1 MGNRAEEATSLT
13 QNNRG
18 VSNRLITNLLSA
30 WKGLS
35 SPFSGKRL
43 EVSAYLHDD
52 EVKSLQEKIKACL
65 ESKGGQV
72 SARARAAELGKA
84 YLNLNDEGK
93 VKYLNIL
100 ASEHGIDHDQVRITA
115 ESLFADI
122 PAEERIRIE
131 GRLRKQLT
139 PPYLTL
145 LTQFNALPNG
155 LKFLVDMRK
164 DLIQLKKDHP
174 HLSVIEAELKIQ
186 LSSWFDIGFLDL
198 KRIDW
203 NAPASLL
210 EKLIAYEAV
219 HRVKSWVDLHH
230 RLAENRRC
238 FAFFHPRMPDEP
250 LIFVWVALVNELSDN
265 VGTLLDVNQSVSME
279 ETDDTAIFYSI
290 TSTQSGLAGVSLG
303 DFLIKRVT
311 DELQRELPQLK
322 RFSTLSPIPGFAKWL
337 TAQLEDSQESTV
349 FTDEQRTRISEHTV
363 LSIEALLE
371 GQDWYHDEAI
381 APVMKE
387 ILTPLAARYIT
398 EEKRGGHRA
407 LDSVAHFHLSNG
419 ARVERINWL
428 GDISERGKTQSH
440 TIMVNYLYDLED
452 IEGNHEQYI
461 ETGSIATSKEV
472 AAMLPDKKEE

>member
-1 MGNRAEEATSLT
+1 MT
-13 QNNRG
+13 QNTKR

-43 EVSAYLHDD
+43 ELSPYLHED
-52 EVKSLQEKIKACL
+52 ELDPLREKISACM

-84 YLNLNDEGK
+84 YLTLNDEGK
-93 VKYLNIL
+93 LKYFSLLLN
-100 ASEHGIDHDQVRITA
+100 EHDTDHDQARLTA
-115 ESLFADI
+115 EKLFSDL
-122 PAEERIRIE
+122 PDGDRRQTEQ
-131 GRLRKQLT
+131 RLRAQLT

-155 LKFLVDMRK
+155 LKFLVDMRG
-164 DLIQLKKDHP
+164 DLIRLKKENP
-174 HLSVIEAELKIQ
+174 ELGSIESELRLQ

-210 EKLIAYEAV
+210 EKLITYEAV
-219 HRVKSWVDLHH
+219 HQVESWNDLHH

-265 VGTLLDVNQSVSME
+265 VDTLLDISQSESIE
-279 ETDDTAIFYSI
+279 EHDNTAIFYSI
-290 TSTQSGLAGVSLG
+290 SSTQNGLAGVSLG

-311 DELQRELPQLK
+311 DELRSELPQLNQ
-322 RFSTLSPIPGFAKWL
+322 FSTLSPIPGFAKWL
-337 TAQLEDSQESTV
+337 SKTIDTQEEPIFSADNRNELAQ
-349 FTDEQRTRISEHTV
+349 HTE
-363 LSIEALLE
+363 LSIEAVIAE
-371 GQDWYHDEAI
+371 GSWQEDETISA
-381 APVMKE
+381 AMSG
-387 ILTPLAARYIT
+387 ILVPLAARYIT
-398 EEKRGGHRA
+398 EEKRTGHRA

-419 ARVERINWL
+419 ARVERINWCA
-428 GDISERGKTQSH
+428 DTSNRGKAQSYMM
-440 TIMVNYLYDLED
+440 MVNYLYDID
-452 IEGNHEQYI
+452 TIEENHEQYI
-461 ETGSIATSKEV
+461 EHGSIATSKEV
-472 AAMLPDKKEE
+472 TGLLTNTAKE